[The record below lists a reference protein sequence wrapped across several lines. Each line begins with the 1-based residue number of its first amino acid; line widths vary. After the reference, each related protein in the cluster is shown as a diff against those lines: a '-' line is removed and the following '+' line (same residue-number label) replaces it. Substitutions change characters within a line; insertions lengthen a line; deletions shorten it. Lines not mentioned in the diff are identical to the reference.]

1 MKWFNNWFNHKNFK
15 FSNLFII
22 LIISM
27 ISVFSIKF
35 LYINNNF
42 NSNLKLKI
50 YKFFYK
56 KYQRIFN
63 NDLKTRFNK
72 QDLDLAIANARN
84 QSWVIEQI
92 KADLKPFIQQGLSEK
107 AINQLYINLASNIS
121 LKYHVVKFKIK
132 NHKITSEY
140 IDDDI
145 QYFRSYKTLYSMI
158 KILNEYRLIP
168 DCTFIVY
175 LNDYLNY
182 IPKDIKK
189 PIPVFSFAKDTEIP
203 IENTTILI
211 PDWMN
216 LYYWDVLRGR
226 INFAKKIYPWNKKEA
241 FIHWRGAGN
250 DSMQHRQ
257 KLVELRDKLKFLDVG
272 MTSGANRVAFLEP
285 EFSLKYK
292 YQVALD
298 GARCAWERVVWQ
310 MYSNCLMIKPKS
322 TQVQWFYRGLKENY
336 NYFSIEDVNQS
347 HLTEAY
353 KWLIDN
359 DQQVQ
364 QIIKHA
370 NDFANTNF
378 KTQDFFAYY
387 VLLLEEYA
395 KLMRD

>member
-1 MKWFNNWFNHKNFK
+1 MGFECFRNRNVK
-15 FSNLFII
+15 FLNIFII
-22 LIISM
+22 LIVCI
-27 ISVFSIKF
+27 ISVFSIRF
-35 LYINNNF
+35 LCINHNF
-42 NSNLKLKI
+42 NANLKLKI

-63 NDLKTRFNK
+63 NNLNTRFNK
-72 QDLDLAIANARN
+72 QKLDLAIVNARN
-84 QSWVIEQI
+84 QPWVMEQI
-92 KADLKPFIQQGLSEK
+92 KADLKPFIQTGLSEK
-107 AINQLYINLASNIS
+107 AINQLYINLGSNLQ
-121 LKYHVVKFKIK
+121 LKYHLVKFKIK
-132 NHKITSEY
+132 NHKITAKY
-140 IDDDI
+140 IDEDI
-145 QYFRSYKTLYSMI
+145 QYFHSYKTLYSMI

-182 IPKDIKK
+182 IPKDIKE
-189 PIPVFSFAKDTEIP
+189 PIPVFTFAKDTAIP
-203 IENTTILI
+203 LEKDTILI

-226 INFAKKIYPWNKKEA
+226 IDLAKKIYPWAKKEA

-257 KLVELRDKLKFLDVG
+257 KLVELRDKLEFLDVG
-272 MTSGANRVAFLEP
+272 MTNGPNRVPFLEP

-336 NYFSIEDVNQS
+336 NYFSIEDIDQS
-347 HLTEAY
+347 NLTEAY

-359 DQQVQ
+359 DKQVQ

-370 NDFANTNF
+370 NEFAEANL

-395 KLMRD
+395 KLIRD